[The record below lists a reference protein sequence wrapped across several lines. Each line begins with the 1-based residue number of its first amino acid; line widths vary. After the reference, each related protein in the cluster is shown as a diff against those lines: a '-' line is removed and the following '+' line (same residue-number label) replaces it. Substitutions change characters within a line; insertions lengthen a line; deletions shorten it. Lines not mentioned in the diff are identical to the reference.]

1 MINIFI
7 CCTLTVE
14 IAIIF
19 LCFNTFFPP
28 RSNPFSL
35 AYNPAVCHA
44 TPHTFPPWARLSY
57 EPQYYFATDEVT
69 LCGKYVAAGAQRRC
83 SQTKATYY
91 ASFYRFLRPP
101 CFFCISYNISL
112 RCRKNG
118 CQKIK
123 WHKCNIS
130 LLCCL
135 FRDTRRNCTDTT
147 PLAFQLFTYLQRRK
161 VENWIRLAASHKIAG
176 GL

>member
-69 LCGKYVAAGAQRRC
+69 LCGKCVAADAQRRC

-91 ASFYRFLRPP
+91 ASFL
-101 CFFCISYNISL
+101 SL
-112 RCRKNG
+112 SAS
-118 CQKIK
+118 
-123 WHKCNIS
+123 S
-130 LLCCL
+130 LLFLYFL
-135 FRDTRRNCTDTT
+135 FRSAAAKMAAKKLSGINATFHCFAAYFVTRGEIAQILLHWHFNCLLTFN
-147 PLAFQLFTYLQRRK
+147 AEK
-161 VENWIRLAASHKIAG
+161 
-176 GL
+176 